1 MAVRKFILAVLMLI
15 AFAGVARAQFFPVD
29 DDDTN
34 SASPLSTSFNLST
47 DTRSRSE
54 MPSDPDARV
63 VIFDDRFGRGERFT
77 NGMGDDDDTSSS
89 SASALTGASAALCAV
104 VLIVL

>member
-15 AFAGVARAQFFPVD
+15 ALAGLAHAQFFPVD

-34 SASPLSTSFNLST
+34 SATTLSSSFNLDT

-63 VIFDDRFGRGERFT
+63 VIFDDRFGL
-77 NGMGDDDDTSSS
+77 S
-89 SASALTGASAALCAV
+89 
-104 VLIVL
+104 LIHI